1 MTHTKNL
8 HRELIMDISE
18 ISKETNVFEI
28 ALKMMD
34 SLKNDLITHN
44 QFEMLLNELIY
55 ECKKNN
61 ISV

>member
-1 MTHTKNL
+1 MTHTNM
-8 HRELIMDISE
+8 HRELILDISE
-18 ISKETNVFEI
+18 ITRETNVFEI

-34 SLKNDLITHN
+34 SLKNDLITN
-44 QFEMLLNELIY
+44 SQFEMLLNELIY